1 MGEPARKLD
10 HNLPPPPAQPP
21 RPSRRAR
28 VLPLRQRED
37 EQRGSDTWVLDRIV
51 LWYRTRRD

>member
-10 HNLPPPPAQPP
+10 HDLPEGTQPP
-21 RPSRRAR
+21 RPLRAR
-28 VLPLRQRED
+28 ILPLRQREG
-37 EQRGSDTWVLDRIV
+37 ERRGSDAWVLDQIV

>member
-10 HNLPPPPAQPP
+10 HDLPEGTQPRRP
-21 RPSRRAR
+21 RGAR
-28 VLPLRQRED
+28 VLPLRQREG
-37 EQRGSDTWVLDRIV
+37 ERRGSDSRVLDQIV

>member
-10 HNLPPPPAQPP
+10 HEMPQATPP
-21 RPSRRAR
+21 RQSRRAR
-28 VLPLRQRED
+28 VFPLRPREE
-37 EQRGSDTWVLDRIV
+37 EQRGPDTWVLDQIV